1 MQTSD
6 YQGEKFRHF
15 VEKLGLSIAE
25 VARKLDITRDT
36 VYAWFSKEVL
46 KPKNVE
52 KIINAFNVSEEVI
65 WGKSLTSE
73 RLNDSLNRYSALRA
87 IESLQERPEF
97 KEEPFLKEMAE
108 KILREDPYYG
118 LEGVNVKI
126 KSKEEITP
134 IPYDDYMMVEY
145 VDLSASA
152 GVLGGSDVDILPDYK
167 KRLVP
172 KEFENG
178 NYIVVRVNG
187 DSMTDGTDISIPDG
201 VEILVKEHF
210 LEPGDKLPIRGNLFV
225 ICSREGNVFKQI
237 VEHNTEL
244 GYIRCH
250 SYNPKY
256 EDYNIPMSEVFQIF
270 VYRKIVGHRPNIPEI
285 R

>member
-1 MQTSD
+1 MRKNHNFKKVRTSNRLTQKDMAEILGVKQSFISDIENGNSALPYSKAKILSLKFGVDID
-6 YQGEKFRHF
+6 YLMGDHDLKEKDI
-15 VEKLGLSIAE
+15 VTGGVSI
-25 VARKLDITRDT
+25 
-36 VYAWFSKEVL
+36 
-46 KPKNVE
+46 
-52 KIINAFNVSEEVI
+52 
-65 WGKSLTSE
+65 
-73 RLNDSLNRYSALRA
+73 SLNN
-87 IESLQERPEF
+87 
-97 KEEPFLKEMAE
+97 K
-108 KILREDPYYG
+108 
-118 LEGVNVKI
+118 N
-126 KSKEEITP
+126 KEEITP
-134 IPYDDYMMVEY
+134 LPYDDYMMVEY

-152 GVLGGSDVDILPDYK
+152 GMLGGSDVDILPDYK

-172 KEFENG
+172 KEFDNG

-201 VEILVKEHF
+201 VEILVKEHV

-237 VEHNTEL
+237 VEHNTDL

-256 EDYNIPMSEVFQIF
+256 EDYNIPMDDVFQIF
-270 VYRKIVGHRPNIPEI
+270 IYRKIVGYRPNIPEI